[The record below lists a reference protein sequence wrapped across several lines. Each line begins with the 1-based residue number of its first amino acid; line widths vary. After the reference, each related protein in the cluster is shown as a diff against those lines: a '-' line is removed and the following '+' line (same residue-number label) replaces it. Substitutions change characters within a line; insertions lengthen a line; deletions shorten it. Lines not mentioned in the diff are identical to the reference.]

1 MMMGIAYVH
10 IMLVDDHPLVR
21 DGLRSRLD
29 TSPRFAVVAEA
40 TNADEALARV
50 RAQEVNLVLMD
61 ISLNGSSGIE
71 LTRMLTAAFP
81 QLAVIMLSMHDNGEY
96 VMRSIEAGARGYVL
110 KDAPAGEI
118 IVAIDTV
125 MSGGMYFS
133 PALAKPLCRSPR
145 CKADTLTIRERE
157 VLKAIAT
164 ERSSKHIARVLNISV
179 RTIETHRSNIK
190 RKLGIEGQAELIR
203 YALEQMIH

>member
-1 MMMGIAYVH
+1 MMGMAYVH

-40 TNADEALARV
+40 SGADEALARV
-50 RAQEVNLVLMD
+50 RSQEINLVLMD
-61 ISLNGSSGIE
+61 ISLHGMNGID
-71 LTRMLTAAFP
+71 LTRMLTSVCP
-81 QLAVIMLSMHDNGEY
+81 HLAVIMLSMHDNAEY
-96 VMRSIEAGARGYVL
+96 VTRSIEAGARGYVL
-110 KDAPAGEI
+110 KDAPAEEI

-125 MSGGMYFS
+125 MSGGLYCS
-133 PALAKPLCRSPR
+133 PALAAPLCRPSR
-145 CKADTLTIRERE
+145 GKADALTARERE

-164 ERSSKHIARVLNISV
+164 ERSSKHIARTLNISV

-190 RKLGIEGQAELIR
+190 KKLGIEGQAELIR
-203 YALEQMIH
+203 YAVEQMIP